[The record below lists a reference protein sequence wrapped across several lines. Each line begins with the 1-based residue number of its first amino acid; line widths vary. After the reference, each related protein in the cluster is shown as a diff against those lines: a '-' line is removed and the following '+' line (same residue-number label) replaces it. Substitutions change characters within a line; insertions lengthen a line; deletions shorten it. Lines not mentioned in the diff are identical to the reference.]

1 MNVKTLNTMI
11 MVSPRKKVEQSTG
24 RILRT
29 QKDVREIPPLII
41 DLVDA
46 HGVYQGQWGKRKAY
60 YKKCAYK
67 IQDVVGDYALPSASA
82 SAAAATAPAAT
93 EKAPITTKYMFED

>member
-1 MNVKTLNTMI
+1 MI

-29 QKDVREIPPLII
+29 QKDARDIPPLII

-67 IQDVVGDYALPSASA
+67 IQDVVGDYALPSAGPTI
-82 SAAAATAPAAT
+82 AAKVQQVQK
-93 EKAPITTKYMFED
+93 EEVSISSKYMFED